1 MKDLIY
7 ETLYMVVTAD
17 EYELPV
23 GVFESELS
31 IAIEYGVSQPSVHN
45 AIVRQSLF
53 RKRFYIIRVKIIT
66 KSKSHVIMSSQRQNA

>member
-23 GVFESELS
+23 GVFESEYS
-31 IAIEYGVSQPSVHN
+31 IAREYGVSRQAVSL
-45 AIVRQSLF
+45 AIFQKRLF
-53 RKRFYIIRVKIIT
+53 QKKYYIIIVSMST
-66 KSKSHVIMSSQRQNA
+66 KSKSHAIMSSQRQNA